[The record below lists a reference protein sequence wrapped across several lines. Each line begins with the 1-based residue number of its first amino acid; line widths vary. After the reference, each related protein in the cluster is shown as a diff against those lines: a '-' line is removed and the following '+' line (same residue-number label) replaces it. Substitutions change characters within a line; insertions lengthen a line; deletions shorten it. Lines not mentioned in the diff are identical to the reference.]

1 MNKVSSVIM
10 NGLDAVESVVAEP
23 DRGEEVVFEPVVL
36 VVGDGVATGEE
47 GL

>member
-1 MNKVSSVIM
+1 MNRVSSVIM

-23 DRGEEVVFEPVVL
+23 ERGEEVVFGPVL